1 MFRDRFTK
9 HTKSK
14 PWQFSQIS
22 ACQMGAQLFWFRSSQ
37 PALPMMH
44 RDNPYIILVATTGA
58 QNL

>member
-1 MFRDRFTK
+1 
-9 HTKSK
+9 
-14 PWQFSQIS
+14 
-22 ACQMGAQLFWFRSSQ
+22 MGAQLFWFRSSQ